1 MPNDIRTKAFVL
13 RRTNYGEADRILN
26 FLTEKGMISAIAKGV
41 RKEKSK
47 LAGGIELFS
56 LSDIVVHEGRNN
68 SLYTLTS
75 AKMLDFYDKIPV
87 NLEKLELGSL
97 ILKQVNKHA
106 ENSDGPE
113 YFNLVSQTLYFL
125 NKTNELET
133 IEAWFWFNLAKIN
146 GEQMN
151 LLRDTNGEKLEEN
164 QIYVWD
170 NYEMAL
176 RPQKGGNIG
185 TNEIKLMRLMFSSE
199 LSTILRI
206 ENIAKSI
213 HSILF
218 VAKSVNKI

>member
-1 MPNDIRTKAFVL
+1 MSNDIRTKAFVL

-97 ILKQVNKHA
+97 ILKQVSKHA

-185 TNEIKLMRLMFSSE
+185 VNEIKLMRLMLSSE

-206 ENIAKSI
+206 ENITKSI

>member
-1 MPNDIRTKAFVL
+1 MSNDIRTKAFVL

-26 FLTEKGMISAIAKGV
+26 FLTEKGMIPAIAKGV

-87 NLEKLELGSL
+87 DLEKLELGSL
-97 ILKQVNKHA
+97 ILKQVGKHA

-113 YFNLVSQTLYFL
+113 YFNLVSQALYFL
-125 NKTNELET
+125 NKSNELEI
-133 IEAWFWFNLAKIN
+133 IETWFWFNLAKIN
-146 GEQMN
+146 GEQIN
-151 LLRDTNGEKLEEN
+151 LTRDTNGEKLEAGK
-164 QIYVWD
+164 IYVWD
-170 NYEMAL
+170 SYEMAL
-176 RPQKGGNIG
+176 HPQTGGNIG
-185 TNEIKLMRLMFSSE
+185 VDEIKLMRLMISSE
-199 LSTILRI
+199 LSTVLRV
-206 ENIAKSI
+206 ENISKVI

-218 VAKSVNKI
+218 IAKSINKI